1 MTAYEFNFINK
12 TYAFEMSKAS
22 LVAEL
27 NKLQL
32 EDLRS
37 TMKYEPKQFTFHA
50 DDQTFYFH
58 PQMPVAKL
66 FDPTKI
72 QDTDSLSIYY
82 MNARVFIKGDDQR
95 SSIELLELR
104 SDFRKPLK
112 DEIKFR
118 EKLISNFEKKVV
130 KKIKQYKNS

>member
-1 MTAYEFNFINK
+1 
-12 TYAFEMSKAS
+12 MSKAS

-37 TMKYEPKQFTFHA
+37 TMKYDPKQFTFHA

-130 KKIKQYKNS
+130 KKIKLYKHL